1 AGFAGLYAASVGIL
15 PSVLACSIPPLGILA
30 DTTQGPVVSFATP
43 LITSEIEGRISNYDR
58 PAIASL
64 VILFTIH
71 PDTKLALTPRNND
84 SGSRVRSW
92 HGALV
97 TDRSTFQFCPGKPS
111 ESRAGT
117 SPLLPL
123 RPPICLGSHHFKS
136 IQWDNVPKIEH
147 PNHRNR
153 GHCKP
158 CSATQLC
165 LFTL

>member
-1 AGFAGLYAASVGIL
+1 MYAASVGIL
-15 PSVLACSIPPLGILA
+15 PSFLACSIPLLGSLA
-30 DTTQGPVVSFATP
+30 DTTQGPVASFATP
-43 LITSEIEGRISNYDR
+43 LITGEIGGRIFNYNR

-71 PDTKLALTPRNND
+71 PGTKLALTPRNND

-92 HGALV
+92 HSTLV

-111 ESRAGT
+111 ESRART
-117 SPLLPL
+117 NPLLLL
-123 RPPICLGSHHFKS
+123 RPLICLGSHHFKS
-136 IQWDNVPKIEH
+136 IQWENVPKIEH
-147 PNHRNR
+147 PNHHDH